1 MIAESRALRAFYYWY
16 IMDNFGDAPL
26 VTEPTSELP
35 VKTSRKDLYDFIVK
49 ELKESFSDLPTEK
62 NESNYGRFTLW
73 GAKAPLANVY
83 LNAEVYTGDPQ
94 WNACIQECDD
104 IINSGKYSLD
114 INYSDPFK
122 AHNENSLENILVIP
136 YDEIFA
142 TGFNY
147 HLAALHG
154 ANQKRMI

>member
-1 MIAESRALRAFYYWY
+1 MKNKAAMIAESRALRAFYYWY

-73 GAKAPLANVY
+73 GAKALLANVY

-114 INYSDPFK
+114 INYSR
-122 AHNENSLENILVIP
+122 SI
-136 YDEIFA
+136 
-142 TGFNY
+142 
-147 HLAALHG
+147 
-154 ANQKRMI
+154 

>member
-62 NESNYGRFTLW
+62 MNLIMEDSHYGEL
-73 GAKAPLANVY
+73 KP
-83 LNAEVYTGDPQ
+83 
-94 WNACIQECDD
+94 
-104 IINSGKYSLD
+104 SSLTY
-114 INYSDPFK
+114 I
-122 AHNENSLENILVIP
+122 
-136 YDEIFA
+136 
-142 TGFNY
+142 
-147 HLAALHG
+147 
-154 ANQKRMI
+154 